1 MQLNIHIDDRHLE
14 DKITEYISSKHIQA
28 NDFMVELLE
37 HFFNKEETVL
47 KYKTKDVDEVAKV
60 IDFNLES
67 ESNHKLFED
76 VEDVA
81 GYAKELR
88 KNAWK

>member
-1 MQLNIHIDDRHLE
+1 MQLNIHIDDRHLQNQ
-14 DKITEYISSKHIQA
+14 ITEYMSSKHIQA

-37 HFFNKEETVL
+37 HFFHKEGTVL
-47 KYKTKDVDEVAKV
+47 KYKTKEANEVAKV
-60 IDFNLES
+60 IDFDLES
-67 ESNHKLFED
+67 ESSHKLFED

-81 GYAKELR
+81 SYSKELR

>member
-1 MQLNIHIDDRHLE
+1 MQLNIQIDDRHLE

-47 KYKTKDVDEVAKV
+47 KYKTKELDEVAKV
-60 IDFNLES
+60 IDFDLES
-67 ESNHKLFED
+67 DSNHKLFED

-81 GYAKELR
+81 SYAKELR

>member
-1 MQLNIHIDDRHLE
+1 MQLNIQIDDRHLE
-14 DKITEYISSKHIQA
+14 DKITEYISSKHIQV

-37 HFFNKEETVL
+37 HFFNKEKTVL
-47 KYKTKDVDEVAKV
+47 NYKTKEVDEVAKV

-67 ESNHKLFED
+67 DLNHKLFED

-81 GYAKELR
+81 DYAKELR

>member
-1 MQLNIHIDDRHLE
+1 MQLNIQIDDRHLE

-37 HFFNKEETVL
+37 HFFNKEETIL
-47 KYKTKDVDEVAKV
+47 KYKTKELDEVAKV
-60 IDFNLES
+60 IDFDLES
-67 ESNHKLFED
+67 DSNHKLFED
-76 VEDVA
+76 VEDVTS
-81 GYAKELR
+81 YAKELR